1 MKHVHIDFHFVC
13 DHVTTGSLHV
23 AHVSTYNQIDGV
35 LTKPL
40 SSSHFQLLRSKLR
53 VLPIPTCL
61 REAEVIDPAVKGT
74 LNVLRSCMKFRSVK
88 IVVVTSSMVSL
99 TINGKP
105 LTPDVVVDETWFSD
119 PAVWEELKNWYAL
132 SKTLAEDATWKFA
145 KENKIDAVTMHPGF
159 TTGPFLQST
168 LNVAAE
174 IVLNRIN
181 GSQTLANMIYRF
193 VDVRDVVYA
202 HIQAF
207 EVASASGR
215 YILVGTV
222 RTIWENE
229 KPPLPIYHVSNEK
242 AKGLGIFFISLEV
255 SLRDTVECFK
265 EKGFLIM

>member
-1 MKHVHIDFHFVC
+1 
-13 DHVTTGSLHV
+13 
-23 AHVSTYNQIDGV
+23 
-35 LTKPL
+35 
-40 SSSHFQLLRSKLR
+40 
-53 VLPIPTCL
+53 
-61 REAEVIDPAVKGT
+61 
-74 LNVLRSCMKFRSVK
+74 
-88 IVVVTSSMVSL
+88 MVSL

-119 PAVWEELKNWYAL
+119 PAVCEELKVGRVSNWYAL

-222 RTIWENE
+222 RTM
-229 KPPLPIYHVSNEK
+229 L
-242 AKGLGIFFISLEV
+242 GLQRF
-255 SLRDTVECFK
+255 
-265 EKGFLIM
+265 